1 MSLAGKHALVTG
13 GGGGSGA
20 AITGQATS
28 VSGAETW

>member
-13 GGGGSGA
+13 GGSSA

>member
-1 MSLAGKHALVTG
+1 MSLAGKHALVT